1 MNIKKKIQNS
11 WLNPELP
18 DVCLKKDQLDF
29 SKRKRISISVRAYV
43 LSISCLILVFSLT
56 FFLVKFDFKK
66 NDDNP
71 QTEKIEFGSLDP
83 LQLNIAAK
91 ELSKI
96 NINNRSYYNVRGN
109 FSLWFNSLN
118 AKKAKVDYSK
128 IELND
133 YIKDIKPVTICVA
146 NEEYL
151 LFFTQADYL
160 IVLYNDIYIMYD
172 LENANILLDN
182 FVSSF

>member
-11 WLNPELP
+11 WHNPELP
-18 DVCLKKDQLDF
+18 EICSKKEQLDF
-29 SKRKRISISVRAYV
+29 SNKKRIAISIRTYV
-43 LSISCLILVFSLT
+43 LSVASVILVFSLT
-56 FFLVKFDFKK
+56 FFFVKYDFKK
-66 NDDNP
+66 NSIPP
-71 QTEKIEFGSLDP
+71 QVEKIEFGSLDP
-83 LQLNIAAK
+83 LQLNIAPR

-109 FSLWFNSLN
+109 FSLWVNSLN

-128 IELND
+128 INLND
-133 YIKDIKPVTICVA
+133 YIKDIKPVNICVM

-151 LFFTQADYL
+151 LFFTKEDYL
-160 IVLYNDIYIMYD
+160 IILYNDIYIMYD
-172 LENANILLDN
+172 LENANILLEN